1 MFAYLASSDDVL
13 SFLAWKKHKFLH
25 IGCMFEFDHLI
36 LSHFTEDRPHKK
48 MSHLISQFSKP
59 LLCLEVS
66 EHSNIREEEK
76 DDQYGSISYQG

>member
-1 MFAYLASSDDVL
+1 LLILPAAMMFCHFWRGFSLYA
-13 SFLAWKKHKFLH
+13 KKHKSLH

-66 EHSNIREEEK
+66 EH
-76 DDQYGSISYQG
+76 